1 MPKAIK
7 ILLIVFL
14 IKEIL
19 LSAIV
24 PIWHTPDEQAHF
36 AQVAYLAELNSF
48 PEGKPDLNK
57 EILESEKLLGTERD
71 RFGVN
76 KFTYHPEYKIE
87 YTNTLDGKYENQI
100 KSLPISYRKEM
111 VKYEAAN
118 YPPLYYWLAAV
129 PYKIFYNSDLFFRVY
144 AARFISIITGLL
156 TVYVAWLI
164 GKEIFERKKLLQITL
179 PILLAFQP
187 MFSFVSVGVTSDNL
201 MNLLFTVIL
210 WICILIIKRGV
221 NRKIIVGILVS
232 LIGLYLTKPQFILAF
247 PLIGFSLLIWFVR
260 NEKISVKTKS
270 MSAGVGLLGL
280 IAVILI
286 SANPQTYYLLER
298 IYPQSFF
305 PGESKYNINVL
316 SFVKDTLTR
325 TARETVPWYWGVFN
339 WLGVGLPIE
348 ILRVINRVLIILGL
362 GIFIRLVI
370 AAKNRR
376 EEDYIF
382 VFLFIS
388 AITYYIGIVVYNYLF
403 FTSHNFSFGLQGRY
417 FFPVITAHMALLI
430 YGLVTLI
437 PSRFLRL
444 QEWGVKVLV
453 LSMIVLNL
461 IVLGILVNSYYDWS
475 SINILVNQ
483 MSQYKPF
490 YFKGGWIILWVAL
503 AITLLVIF
511 IYQYA
516 KIKNEKSLK

>member
-1 MPKAIK
+1 MPQEVK

-19 LSAIV
+19 LSSIV

-57 EILESEKLLGTERD
+57 EILVSEKLLGTERD
-71 RFGVN
+71 NFGVN

-118 YPPLYYWLAAV
+118 YPPLYYWVASV
-129 PYKIFYNSDLFFRVY
+129 PYKVFYNTDLIFRIY
-144 AARFISIITGLL
+144 GARFISIVISLL
-156 TVYVAWLI
+156 TIYIAWLI
-164 GKEIFERKKLLQITL
+164 GKEIFNRKLLQITL
-179 PILLAFQP
+179 PLLLAFQP

-210 WICILIIKRGV
+210 WMCILIIKRGV

-260 NEKISVKTKS
+260 NKKISVNTKII
-270 MSAGVGLLGL
+270 SAGVGLLGL
-280 IAVILI
+280 IVVILV

-348 ILRVINRVLIILGL
+348 ILRVVNRILIVLGL
-362 GIFIRLVI
+362 GILIRLII
-370 AAKNRR
+370 AVKKRG

-388 AITYYIGIVVYNYLF
+388 TVTYYIGIVVYNYLF
-403 FTSHNFSFGLQGRY
+403 FASHNFSFGLQGRY
-417 FFPVITAHMALLI
+417 FFPVIAAHMALLI

-444 QEWGVKVLV
+444 QEWGIKILGLGMV
-453 LSMIVLNL
+453 ILNL

-475 SINILVNQ
+475 SISTLVNQ

-490 YFKGGWIILWVAL
+490 YFKGNWLAFWTILAGIPL
-503 AITLLVIF
+503 AVF
-511 IYQYA
+511 IYKYA
-516 KIKNEKSLK
+516 KIKNEKSA